1 MSKIKQVQ
9 QDIRKLQLEY
19 DKIEQEQRV
28 RQSKITGKKLYLL
41 MQKDNKI
48 LDDRLKKY
56 R

>member
-1 MSKIKQVQ
+1 MNKIKQIQ

-19 DKIEQEQRV
+19 SKVEQEQRV
-28 RQSKITGKKLYLL
+28 RQAKINGKKLYLL

-48 LDDRLKKY
+48 IDDRLKKY